1 MPVDIPKNPKVY
13 TTVYEDFRGV
23 DFTNDPSNV
32 WYRRSPDAV
41 NMLPDE
47 AGRPFKRTGWE
58 IVLSVDDLAQ
68 KYYDDGATSE
78 EEIQPTEATIRKC
91 YYFEMY
97 NSDHVVIFTNF
108 GVFFYRDGELL
119 SSADILETKTE
130 TGELSYDKSVI
141 DSYYRAFF
149 FEGGGER
156 AFYIYGDFKVWK
168 YYYGKYDKDDTG
180 EDQFYFRQVETYIP
194 RVNISVDAKHVSG
207 EPLENVNLFS
217 DFVAEEYQ
225 NNEYKSIDRS
235 EGHAPRTSITG
246 ASVIVDDIAF
256 TTIASAEGAYVFTYT
271 EADHSWLLSGDQVY
285 ISNYGIT
292 LAYTG
297 AITDGATITVEMLVQ
312 PRINLGRT
320 ITDITGMKVYVS
332 HTTQF
337 DTPLTIIA
345 SGTPSASQCKIATES
360 GGSYLTFSR
369 FENPLVSGEDA
380 IRVIF
385 PRSLAASTQRS
396 DEVRGLTATAT

>member
-1 MPVDIPKNPKVY
+1 MPIDVPNNPKVK
-13 TTVYEDFRGV
+13 TTIYEGFKGV

-58 IVLSVDDLAQ
+58 VAISVSQLAQ
-68 KYYDDGATSE
+68 KYYSDGATSTG
-78 EEIQPTEATIRKC
+78 EIKPTEATIRKC
-91 YYFEMY
+91 YYFEMAGF
-97 NSDHVVIFTNF
+97 DHIVIFTNF

-119 SSADILETKTE
+119 SSEDVLETKTE
-130 TGELSYDKSVI
+130 TGELSYDQSVI
-141 DSYYRAFF
+141 DSYYRGFF

-168 YYYGKYDKDDTG
+168 YYYGKYDKEDTG
-180 EDQFYFRQVETYIP
+180 ADQFYFRQVETYIP
-194 RVNISVDAKHVSG
+194 RVNIAVDAKHVSG
-207 EPLENVNLFS
+207 EPFEDVNLFS
-217 DFVAEEYQ
+217 DFVSEEYQ
-225 NNEYKSIDRS
+225 DNEYKSIDRS
-235 EGHAPRTSITG
+235 TGHEPRTSIDG
-246 ASVIVDDIAF
+246 ATVIVDDTAF
-256 TTIASAEGAYVFTYT
+256 TSFASAEGSYVFTYT

-297 AITDGATITVEMLVQ
+297 TIPDAATITVEMLKEQ
-312 PRINLGRT
+312 RINLGRT

-332 HTTQF
+332 RNTQF
-337 DTPLTIIA
+337 DTELTIIA
-345 SGTPSASQCKIATES
+345 SGTPSASQCKLVTET
-360 GGSYLTFSR
+360 GGSYLLFAQS
-369 FENPLVSGEDA
+369 ELPLVSGEDT

-385 PRSLAASTQRS
+385 PRSLAASTTRS
-396 DEVRGLTATAT
+396 VESRGLTATAT

>member
-1 MPVDIPKNPKVY
+1 MAIDVPNSPKVY
-13 TTVYEDFRGV
+13 TTKYEGFKGV

-58 IVLSVDDLAQ
+58 VAISVSELAQ
-68 KYYDDGATSE
+68 KYYSDGATSTG
-78 EEIQPTEATIRKC
+78 EIKPTEATIRKC
-91 YYFEMY
+91 YYFEMAGY
-97 NSDHVVIFTNF
+97 DHIVIFTNF

-119 SSADILETKTE
+119 SSEDVLETKTE
-130 TGELSYDKSVI
+130 TGDLSYDQSVI
-141 DSYYRAFF
+141 DSYYRGFF

-180 EDQFYFRQVETYIP
+180 ADKFYFRQVETYIP
-194 RVNISVDAKHVSG
+194 RVNIAVDAKHVSG
-207 EPLENVNLFS
+207 EPFEDVNLFS
-217 DFVAEEYQ
+217 DFVGEEYQ
-225 NNEYKSIDRS
+225 DNEYKSIDRS
-235 EGHAPRTSITG
+235 TGHEPRTSIDG
-246 ASVIVDDIAF
+246 ATVLVDDTAF
-256 TTIASAEGAYVFTYT
+256 TSFASAEGSYVFTYT

-297 AITDGATITVEMLVQ
+297 TIPDAATITVEMLKEQ
-312 PRINLGRT
+312 RINLGRT

-332 HTTQF
+332 RNTQF
-337 DTPLTIIA
+337 DTELTIVA
-345 SGTPSASQCKIATES
+345 SGTPSASQCKLVTET
-360 GGSYLTFSR
+360 GGSYLLFAQS
-369 FENPLVSGEDA
+369 ELPLVSGEDA

-385 PRSLAASTQRS
+385 PRSLAASTTRS
-396 DEVRGLTATAT
+396 VESRGLTATAT

>member
-1 MPVDIPKNPKVY
+1 MAIAVPAQPKVY
-13 TTVYEDFRGV
+13 TTKYEGFKGV

-58 IVLSVDDLAQ
+58 IAISVSQLAQ
-68 KYYDDGATSE
+68 KYYDDGATSTG
-78 EEIQPTEATIRKC
+78 EIKPTEATIRKC
-91 YYFEMY
+91 YYFEMAGF
-97 NSDHVVIFTNF
+97 DHIVIFTNF

-119 SSADILETKTE
+119 SSEDVLETKTE
-130 TGELSYDKSVI
+130 TGELSYNKSVI

-168 YYYGKYDKDDTG
+168 YYFGKYDKEDTG
-180 EDQFYFRQVETYIP
+180 ADQFYFRQVETYIP
-194 RVNISVDAKHVSG
+194 RVNIAVDAKHVSG
-207 EPLENVNLFS
+207 EPFEDVNLFS

-225 NNEYKSIDRS
+225 DNEYKSVDRS

-256 TTIASAEGAYVFTYT
+256 TSFASAQGTYVFTYT

-292 LAYTG
+292 LNNAN
-297 AITDGATITVEMLVQ
+297 AIPDNATITVEMLLEH
-312 PRINLGRT
+312 RINLGRVV
-320 ITDITGMKVYVS
+320 TDITGMKVFVS
-332 HTTQF
+332 RSTQF
-337 DTPLTIIA
+337 DTELTIIA
-345 SGTPSASQCKIATES
+345 SGTPSASQCKINTEA
-360 GGSYLTFSR
+360 GGSYLIFAQS
-369 FENPLVSGEDA
+369 ELPLVSGEDC

-385 PRSLAASTQRS
+385 PRSLAASTS
-396 DEVRGLTATAT
+396 HPVEARGLTATAT